1 MSTPDPPREEPARPS
16 EIETEIL
23 AGRAGDEAESAEDAT
38 ARDAAGEGSEV
49 ETEVLAEGSGP
60 GGDATVVEAARA
72 LSEVGR
78 EILEPVG
85 SILEDQATRMEGV
98 RSLVRDLDSNYLRVT
113 LAADGLA
120 AVVLA
125 GTVLLA
131 DLQDGW
137 IYLAMEA
144 LLAIALLRYVRAS
157 VTRMRWRRWAR
168 GLTAALLSGVWAWLI
183 LHRIPPEPVWGGA
196 ALAVRGALP
205 SLWVPVVLHAAVGV
219 LVLLHLPLQRYLQP
233 RWRRAAK
240 V

>member
-1 MSTPDPPREEPARPS
+1 MSAPEPPTEEPTRPS

-23 AGRAGDEAESAEDAT
+23 AGRGREEAEGTAEQAPPE
-38 ARDAAGEGSEV
+38 ASSELS
-49 ETEVLAEGSGP
+49 TEVLPDGSGP
-60 GGDATVVEAARA
+60 AGDATVVEAARA

-78 EILEPVG
+78 EILEPVD

-137 IYLAMEA
+137 LYLAMEA
-144 LLAIALLRYVRAS
+144 LIAIALLRYVRAS

-168 GLTAALLSGVWAWLI
+168 GLTAVLLSGVWAWLI
-183 LHRIPPEPVWGGA
+183 HHRIPPEPVWGGA

-205 SLWVPVVLHAAVGV
+205 SLWVPVVMHAAVGV

-233 RWRRAAK
+233 GWRRMARS
-240 V
+240 